1 MKQPRHS
8 VRFAGAPDEYRQPRN
23 ELLEAEIE
31 DGRDGAARA
40 RGPFRGRA

>member
-8 VRFAGAPDEYRQPRN
+8 VRFPGELDEYRHARN
-23 ELLEAEIE
+23 EPLEAEIE

-40 RGPFRGRA
+40 RGRVRGRV